1 MATDLQ
7 HEEFLKH
14 LNTRFGIRL
23 SEAEAVEAELTEV
36 SERLMSPRQERFSL
50 VFRTAKDKL
59 IEQGIRT
66 LEHDA
71 MGNFDLFIVPIGRD
85 DDGTY
90 YEAVFNRLVKKN

>member
-14 LNTRFGIRL
+14 LKTRFRIRL
-23 SEAEAVEAELTEV
+23 SETEAVEAELTEV

-50 VFRTAKDKL
+50 VFRTAKEIL
-59 IEQGIRT
+59 IEQGLRAF
-66 LEHDA
+66 EHDA

-85 DDGTY
+85 EEGTY
-90 YEAVFNRLVKKN
+90 HEAVFNRLIKKS

>member
-14 LNTRFGIRL
+14 LNTRFSIRL
-23 SEAEAVEAELTEV
+23 NETEAVEAELTDV

-50 VFRTAKDKL
+50 VFRTANEIL
-59 IEQGIRT
+59 IEQGQRT
-66 LEHDA
+66 FEHDE
-71 MGNFDLFIVPIGRD
+71 MGTFSLFIVPIGRD
-85 DDGTY
+85 DEGTY

>member
-14 LNTRFGIRL
+14 LNTKFRIHA
-23 SEAEAVEAELTEV
+23 SETEVIEAELTDV

-50 VFRTAKDKL
+50 VFRTTNGML
-59 IEQGIRT
+59 LEQGQRT
-66 LEHDA
+66 FEHDE
-71 MGNFDLFIVPIGRD
+71 MGNFSLFIVPIGRD
-85 DDGTY
+85 EEGIY